1 MWPCCACSSFAMAA
15 SSTVVTP
22 KRSANCKRTNAIFGS
37 SPAAGVAGAAGTAGA
52 AGAAG
57 ATGATSVA
65 CAMGVAVCAPAVVA
79 AADEACRAALGG
91 VALGDV
97 VFGDVVLG
105 GVVGGAASAAATAA
119 KLSLLRCLDTAAGR
133 REGESPP
140 PPPPL
145 YGDSRRSYVDV
156 PPQSVWPRSA
166 PRLCTGALERPWPGL
181 SNEFLRV
188 SSSSSWVR
196 VGVGVRARGRAGAG
210 ARVGVKGVKGAGAG
224 AGVSVVAW
232 GESWGR
238 SRQRGVRTKSG
249 ARAPSR

>member
-1 MWPCCACSSFAMAA
+1 MIWTCAAAACASAAAAACCLSLLTARPMWPCCACSSFAMAA
-15 SSTVVTP
+15 LSTVVTP

-57 ATGATSVA
+57 ATGATGVA
-65 CAMGVAVCAPAVVA
+65 CAMGVAACAPAVVA

-105 GVVGGAASAAATAA
+105 GVAGGAASAAATAA
-119 KLSLLRCLDTAAGR
+119 KLSLLRCRDTAAGR

-181 SNEFLRV
+181 SSEFLRV
-188 SSSSSWVR
+188 SSSSSC
-196 VGVGVRARGRAGAG
+196 VGLGLELGLGLASGIVSGLGRGSG
-210 ARVGVKGVKGAGAG
+210 KGG
-224 AGVSVVAW
+224 
-232 GESWGR
+232 
-238 SRQRGVRTKSG
+238 
-249 ARAPSR
+249 